1 MAIEEDPPAGIPEWV
16 VTFGDMMS
24 LLLTFFIM
32 LVSLSEIK
40 QNERF
45 QALIE
50 SLRQQFGH
58 DTSLQSAAPGKY
70 RPRNAELAKL
80 ASMGR
85 AMRLDVLRGGDR
97 VRAPTGDE
105 PAIQQRR
112 PGLRTSVGGWVTFD
126 TGTAVL
132 TDEARSQLLRLVPD
146 LRGTPQKIEIRGH
159 TELQPHPIDTAFA
172 DNWELAYARSR
183 AVLAFLVEQGI
194 DPRRI
199 RLAQAAQYEPWT
211 LSLDPQAQ
219 RHNPR
224 VEVYM
229 LDETVREWVG
239 PGDDALP
246 YPQTSSGVPA
256 TH

>member
-1 MAIEEDPPAGIPEWV
+1 MVMEEDPPAGVPEWV

-40 QNERF
+40 QDERF
-45 QALIE
+45 QAMIE
-50 SLRQQFGH
+50 SLREQFGH
-58 DTSLQSAAPGKY
+58 ETSPLSAAPGKY
-70 RPRNAELAKL
+70 RPRNAELAQL

-85 AMRLDVLRGGDR
+85 AMRLDILRGGQR

-112 PGLRTSVGGWVTFD
+112 PGMRTSVGGWVTFAS
-126 TGTAVL
+126 GSAEL
-132 TDEARSQLLRLVPD
+132 SDEARSQLQRLVGE
-146 LRGTPQKIEIRGH
+146 LQGTPQKIEIRGH
-159 TELQPHPIDTAFA
+159 TELQPRPDGDAYA

-183 AVLAFLVEQGI
+183 AVLAFLVQQGI

-211 LSLDPQAQ
+211 LSLDVQAQ
-219 RHNPR
+219 RLNPR

-229 LDETVREWVG
+229 LDETVRDWVG
-239 PGDDALP
+239 QSAEPP
-246 YPQTSSGVPA
+246 PFSSPA
-256 TH
+256 ESPSTR